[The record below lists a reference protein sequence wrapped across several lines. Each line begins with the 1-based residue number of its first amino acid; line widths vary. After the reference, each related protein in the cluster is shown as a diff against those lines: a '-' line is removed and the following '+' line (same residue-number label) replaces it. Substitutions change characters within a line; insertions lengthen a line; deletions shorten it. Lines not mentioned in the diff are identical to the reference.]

1 LRDLRLV
8 DTSYPNQIRAAFM
21 ARPNVILITIEN
33 IKLVIQ
39 RNEVLVFNPLEKE
52 VQQFVSLL
60 NHQILQ
66 LSQNEKLESVEYERK
81 KDEENLVDSH
91 LSVAELS
98 SDDYQA
104 HFTDSILEFE
114 KRNQFHL
121 IVLEVALNSVLS
133 KLHRTVHS
141 LAPAVEIA
149 LKDLKAETKS
159 FDIMQSKAGELLQL
173 KNSLDE
179 LNNRVEEIKRE
190 ILKILES
197 DVDMSLMCLHIIDQ
211 HQQQQTLSP
220 QSSQSSSSIPSSSSS
235 PTASCSAPFNVS
247 SRVSM
252 SRSELTIIEF
262 LFENYLRE
270 SEWILSEI
278 DDLLDEI
285 TNTEENVKMQ
295 LDLLRNRILRLEL
308 SLSVTSVVITSGA
321 LITGLFGMNLINHL
335 EHHPY
340 MFPTITGVI
349 SLSMLSMYLSYR
361 HYMKRRK
368 L

>member
-1 LRDLRLV
+1 
-8 DTSYPNQIRAAFM
+8 
-21 ARPNVILITIEN
+21 
-33 IKLVIQ
+33 
-39 RNEVLVFNPLEKE
+39 
-52 VQQFVSLL
+52 
-60 NHQILQ
+60 
-66 LSQNEKLESVEYERK
+66 
-81 KDEENLVDSH
+81 
-91 LSVAELS
+91 
-98 SDDYQA
+98 
-104 HFTDSILEFE
+104 
-114 KRNQFHL
+114 
-121 IVLEVALNSVLS
+121 
-133 KLHRTVHS
+133 
-141 LAPAVEIA
+141 
-149 LKDLKAETKS
+149 
-159 FDIMQSKAGELLQL
+159 
-173 KNSLDE
+173 
-179 LNNRVEEIKRE
+179 
-190 ILKILES
+190 
-197 DVDMSLMCLHIIDQ
+197 
-211 HQQQQTLSP
+211 
-220 QSSQSSSSIPSSSSS
+220 
-235 PTASCSAPFNVS
+235 
-247 SRVSM
+247 M